1 MQKKMTQWTAVFLLL
16 GGLTFLGGCGTPSTT
31 VHPENQ
37 KETAAADQKSGK
49 TASQAAG
56 QTLYR
61 AGKDGKLKAQ
71 TVKLTGDKDK
81 LPLAVLKELVE
92 KQPQGDT
99 TFPKGLKV
107 NQVTVKDKVATVDF
121 SREFQTRRGD
131 HDTLL
136 MLYAVVD
143 TLTEFPEIQSVKFT
157 VKGKP
162 VTVLGGQDLSVP
174 LQRDKKYIQ

>member
-1 MQKKMTQWTAVFLLL
+1 MQRKMTRWTAVFLLL

-31 VHPENQ
+31 VHPETQ

-49 TASQAAG
+49 GASQTSG

-61 AGKDGKLKAQ
+61 AGKNGKLKAQ
-71 TVKLTGDKDK
+71 TVKLAGSKDK

-92 KQPQGDT
+92 RQPQGDT

-136 MLYAVVD
+136 MLYTVVD

>member
-1 MQKKMTQWTAVFLLL
+1 M
-16 GGLTFLGGCGTPSTT
+16 
-31 VHPENQ
+31 
-37 KETAAADQKSGK
+37 
-49 TASQAAG
+49 
-56 QTLYR
+56 
-61 AGKDGKLKAQ
+61 
-71 TVKLTGDKDK
+71 
-81 LPLAVLKELVE
+81 E